1 MLDTLINLVKDF
13 MEPLTSLGKAVVMA
27 VAVVFALL
35 ALVISI
41 VQFFKR
47 RIGTAF
53 LFLGIA
59 IIIGVV
65 ASIGFAATKRLGK
78 GIGSDLQEG
87 INMLPML
94 ALAPAGK
101 VGRDPVPVQDL
112 TQHRLIPRQV
122 RAHQGHIPVPA
133 SGLGPAANL
142 RRRKDALLAYRL
154 QTNRPGA

>member
-65 ASIGFAATKRLGK
+65 ASIGFAATRRLGK
-78 GIGSDLQEG
+78 SVGSDLNEG
-87 INMLPML
+87 INMLPVVG
-94 ALAPAGK
+94 AIPAYMFYHK
-101 VGRDPVPVQDL
+101 HKKAKIAEQ
-112 TQHRLIPRQV
+112 
-122 RAHQGHIPVPA
+122 
-133 SGLGPAANL
+133 
-142 RRRKDALLAYRL
+142 
-154 QTNRPGA
+154 

>member
-78 GIGSDLQEG
+78 GIGSDLQDG

-94 ALAPAGK
+94 ALAPAYMA
-101 VGRDPVPVQDL
+101 
-112 TQHRLIPRQV
+112 HRK
-122 RAHQGHIPVPA
+122 HQKLKAKAIE
-133 SGLGPAANL
+133 
-142 RRRKDALLAYRL
+142 
-154 QTNRPGA
+154 Q